1 MVCRITLALL
11 GALALTACQG
21 QGGQE
26 AGSATDTGTG
36 AFTESI
42 DTAATRTDTGMVR
55 LDTLKREPR
64 P

>member
-1 MVCRITLALL
+1 MSSRITLALL

-21 QGGQE
+21 GQE
-26 AGSATDTGTG
+26 AGSAADTGTG